1 MEPGT
6 EEQVRSKF
14 PRRGDWLMKVEEG
27 GAGCTYGLNP
37 KKLRIVVRPEGR
49 HPASM
54 RRPAALAGGPYGP
67 RNLA

>member
-1 MEPGT
+1 
-6 EEQVRSKF
+6 
-14 PRRGDWLMKVEEG
+14 MKVEEG
-27 GAGCTYGLNP
+27 GAGCTYGLNPKNGCTYGLNP